1 MNKLTVNPE
10 PARNITDENLLKD
23 WINDMIIRGLGKSQF
38 NLLEN
43 PLDLSVFFKRNNKVS
58 LEIKDDTFLIF
69 NGKPRS

>member
-10 PARNITDENLLKD
+10 PVRKITDENLLKD

-43 PLDLSVFFKRNNKVS
+43 PLDLSIFFKRNNKVS
-58 LEIKDDTFLIF
+58 LEIKDNTFLIF
-69 NGKPRS
+69 NGKPRA